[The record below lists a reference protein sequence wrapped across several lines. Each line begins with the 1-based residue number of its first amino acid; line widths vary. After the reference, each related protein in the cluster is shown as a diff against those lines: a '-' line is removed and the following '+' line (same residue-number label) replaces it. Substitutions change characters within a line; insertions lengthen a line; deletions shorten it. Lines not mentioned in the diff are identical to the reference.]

1 MSCARTLMLL
11 LVLVF
16 AVAPADPVQ
25 ATSLQELVSSGGSL
39 ISGDGSLTFSNF
51 QARAR
56 GPRAVRDLSL
66 YDVSAIFD
74 GVVVMSSAEGRARLT
89 LSYDVV
95 TSGSIEG
102 ADMAV
107 AGVDPPRAG
116 GRATLRNGRRP
127 FARLRVIQRAGR
139 EMDSAIFDGVTEM
152 LVGDKLR
159 FIRGGASDAI
169 THTFSVT
176 PEPGTALLLASGLG
190 TLGVLGR
197 RRRR

>member
-1 MSCARTLMLL
+1 MLL
-11 LVLVF
+11 LILVF
-16 AVAPADPVQ
+16 SVAPADPVQ
-25 ATSLQELVSSGGSL
+25 ATSLEDLVSSGGSL
-39 ISGDGSLTFSNF
+39 TSGDGTLTFSNF

-56 GPRAVRDLSL
+56 GPRRVRDLSL
-66 YDVSAIFD
+66 YDVSAIVD
-74 GVVVMSSAEGRARLT
+74 GVIVMSSAEGRARLT

-95 TSGSIEG
+95 TSGITIEG

-107 AGVDPPRAG
+107 AGVDLRGAG

-127 FARLRVIQRAGR
+127 FARLRVTQRAGR
-139 EMDSAIFDGVTEM
+139 DMDSAIFDGVAGM

-159 FIRGGASDAI
+159 FARGGASDAI
-169 THTFSVT
+169 THTFSVTT

>member
-1 MSCARTLMLL
+1 MLL
-11 LVLVF
+11 LILVF

-25 ATSLQELVSSGGSL
+25 ATSLQELISSGESL

-74 GVVVMSSAEGRARLT
+74 GIVVMSSAVRRARLI
-89 LSYDVV
+89 LSYDVA
-95 TSGSIEG
+95 TSGTSIEG

-107 AGVDPPRAG
+107 AGVERPRAG

-127 FARLRVIQRAGR
+127 FARLRVTQRAGR
-139 EMDSAIFDGVTEM
+139 DMDSAIFDGVTEM

-176 PEPGTALLLASGLG
+176 APEPGTALLLASGLG